1 MAKSAI
7 PLDDANSVTSLS
19 GRGYR
24 RRLMLAVVGS
34 CLLHMLMAGGL
45 VATKLGILTSTAAN
59 SPASPVPLKPK
70 LSADYELE
78 APRSAA
84 AGKPIHE
91 KPLEVQL
98 KADTAQAAAK
108 KTSTAEL
115 NRSISPQE
123 AKELTETTAAAS
135 AALART
141 LTAKEASLEKAAEL
155 ARQKLEAQTA
165 PSPTTADTSVIQ
177 PAVDTAAAPAAK
189 PAMITASQQS
199 AESVSA
205 ASAAPKEVA
214 LITKTSPQIERSAT
228 QSQPTPAEA
237 LVPIPQEVRR
247 EITAGG
253 PSAAAQKA
261 EAVSS
266 LPSKTLPTQAPV
278 AQLKPQRRA
287 DPATREGQSADRSA
301 RVTIPN
307 PSAAIQTTGPADPTA
322 SASRGDLQTLAQ
334 TSRADSRRANAQTQ
348 ATGPTAATSSPATV
362 GRQGVGQGAAAA
374 TPTTQIDVASGGAAA
389 AAAAQKAASG
399 SQTGAP
405 TARPALRAAQA
416 ARSGGGSTA
425 LGQQAP
431 TGEATDI
438 PQQATAGVAP
448 LSPRSPNRSAREG
461 SAQNAAGDASGLSGT
476 SSPRRTVLAAN
487 EKSPAAES
495 GSRADALPAGP
506 PRAAVPG
513 QPAGEG
519 LSQSAALKPAARLAR
534 NTTASG
540 GTADW
545 QSSALGPSK
554 VNAEGSDDTS
564 DDLSTEVMIGDGGS
578 QAGLAIG
585 SPRRNEDAT
594 EAGVAPV
601 VEPIHLPRA
610 LIVVLPVEGRVREI
624 AKPFEKRD
632 QKKRVVSASDATV
645 ERGLMFLV
653 QAQQQDGRWSLG
665 RFPGATQKDVPKLQS
680 DTAATGL
687 ALLSFMGAGYD
698 HFDGKHRDTVR
709 RGLEFLLSVQKP
721 DGDLYIT
728 SDKLSDS
735 CSWLYSHGIA
745 TMALC
750 EAVGMTGDPI
760 VRPAAEK
767 ACGFIVASQHPLLG
781 GWRYTPASDADLS
794 VSGWMLVALRSGQL
808 AGIPIEPKTFD
819 LVRGLLDSS
828 TVASPTSP
836 QAAAP
841 DALSYLY
848 NARKADQRPSPSS
861 SLCMVAL
868 GTLMRLHTGWSKIDP
883 RVIESGRVLTA
894 VLPTFGTKDQKSRDC
909 YLWYYVSQVLVH
921 TGGDNWQKWYDAL
934 EKQLAATQETTGSKA
949 GSWDPLG
956 ATPDRWGAFGGRL
969 YVTTLHLLTLEVPY
983 RHLPTYSLSEGQPA
997 QSPE

>member
-1 MAKSAI
+1 MANSAI
-7 PLDDANSVTSLS
+7 PLDDGKSVTSLS

-24 RRLMLAVVGS
+24 RRLLLAVVGS

-45 VATKLGILTSTAAN
+45 VATKLGILTSTPAN
-59 SPASPVPLKPK
+59 APASPVPLKPK

-78 APRSAA
+78 APRSRA

-91 KPLEVQL
+91 KPLEIEL

-108 KTSTAEL
+108 KTPTAEF
-115 NRSISPQE
+115 NRSISREE

-141 LTAKEASLEKAAEL
+141 LSAKEAILEKAAEL
-155 ARQKLEAQTA
+155 ARQKLESQTA
-165 PSPTTADTSVIQ
+165 ASPTTADTSVIQ
-177 PAVDTAAAPAAK
+177 PAADTAAAPAAK

-214 LITKTSPQIERSAT
+214 LITKTLPQIERSAT
-228 QSQPTPAEA
+228 QSQPTPAES
-237 LVPIPQEVRR
+237 LVPIPQEARR
-247 EITAGG
+247 EMTAAG
-253 PSAAAQKA
+253 PSTVAQA

-266 LPSKTLPTQAPV
+266 LPSQTLPTKAPV

-287 DPATREGQSADRSA
+287 DPATREGQSADRSS

-307 PSAAIQTTGPADPTA
+307 PSSAIETTGPADPTA
-322 SASRGDLQTLAQ
+322 SASRGDWQTLAQ

-348 ATGPTAATSSPATV
+348 ALTEPTAAKSSPAAIL
-362 GRQGVGQGAAAA
+362 RQGVGREAAAA
-374 TPTTQIDVASGGAAA
+374 TATTQIDVASGGAAA

-399 SQTGAP
+399 AQTGTP
-405 TARPALRAAQA
+405 TARPALRAAQP

-438 PQQATAGVAP
+438 PQQAAAGVAR
-448 LSPRSPNRSAREG
+448 LSPPSPNRSAREG
-461 SAQNAAGDASGLSGT
+461 AAQNAAGDASGLAGP
-476 SSPRRTVLAAN
+476 SSPRRTALAAN
-487 EKSPAAES
+487 EKSPAGES

-506 PRAAVPG
+506 PRAAATD
-513 QPAGEG
+513 QSANEG
-519 LSQSAALKPAARLAR
+519 VSQSAALKPAARLAR
-534 NTTASG
+534 NTTG
-540 GTADW
+540 TVGTADW
-545 QSSALGPSK
+545 QTSALVPSQ
-554 VNAEGSDDTS
+554 ATLEGSDD
-564 DDLSTEVMIGDGGS
+564 LSSEVMIGDGGS

-585 SPRRNEDAT
+585 SPRRNRDAT

-632 QKKRVVSASDATV
+632 QKKRVVSTSDATV

-698 HFDGKHRDTVR
+698 HFDGKRRDTVR

-808 AGIPIEPKTFD
+808 AGIPIEPKALD
-819 LVRGLLDSS
+819 LVRGLLDAS
-828 TVASPTSP
+828 TVAAPTSP
-836 QAAAP
+836 QAAAAP
-841 DALSYLY
+841 AALSYLY
-848 NARKADQRPSPSS
+848 NARKADQRPSQSS

-868 GTLMRLHTGWSKIDP
+868 GTLMRLHTGWNKSDP

-934 EKQLAATQETTGSKA
+934 AKQLAATQETTGSKA

-983 RHLPTYSLSEGQPA
+983 RHLPTYSLSEGQPT